1 VKYASIRSHQAE
13 FSVRLMCRLLDV
25 SVSGFYAYLKRGLS
39 KRAQLD
45 SSLIVEIEKAH
56 RQSRKTY
63 GSPRIHRE
71 LRATG
76 LMVSEKRVARL
87 MRECGIRAKTSRRF
101 KVTTNSDHA
110 NPVAPNL
117 LGRQFSPSTIGGT
130 NRVWAS
136 DITYIS
142 TREGW
147 LYLSVVIDL
156 GSRRVVGWAM
166 QETLERS
173 LVIDALRMALR
184 QRQPTQG
191 MIHHS
196 DRGIQYASTDYG
208 ELLKT
213 NQIECSMSRL
223 GDCWDNAVA
232 ESFFATLK
240 KELVADSKWKTRA
253 EAKSALFEFIEVWY
267 NRQRRHSAI
276 EYLSPA
282 EYEKQLLRQVA

>member
-1 VKYASIRSHQAE
+1 
-13 FSVRLMCRLLDV
+13 
-25 SVSGFYAYLKRGLS
+25 
-39 KRAQLD
+39 
-45 SSLIVEIEKAH
+45 
-56 RQSRKTY
+56 
-63 GSPRIHRE
+63 
-71 LRATG
+71 
-76 LMVSEKRVARL
+76 
-87 MRECGIRAKTSRRF
+87 
-101 KVTTNSDHA
+101 VTPNSDHT

-117 LGRQFSPSTIGGT
+117 LGKQFSPATIGGT
-130 NRVWAS
+130 TRVWAS

-147 LYLSVVIDL
+147 LHLSVVIDL

-173 LVIDALRMALR
+173 LVIDALRIALR

-208 ELLKT
+208 ELLKA
-213 NQIECSMSRL
+213 NRIECSMSRL

-240 KELVADSKWKTRA
+240 KELVGDSKWETRA
-253 EAKSALFEFIEVWY
+253 EARAALFEFIEVWY
-267 NRQRRHSAI
+267 NRQRRHSSI

-282 EYEKQLLRQVA
+282 EYEKELLRQAA